1 MKQEN
6 QTETLG
12 ALCFNVIMIFGG
24 YDMLKVSTP
33 SRICLFGEHQDY
45 LGLEVIAS
53 GINLRFS
60 TRAEKRDD
68 MLLHIKIR
76 DKSISELG
84 AKNTDNKYEE
94 YTIDMS
100 GDLKY
105 ENNRDYFK
113 SIVNVLKKEGFP
125 LVGADVIMDSEIPI
139 GKGMCSSTT
148 MVLVLT
154 TTLAALCD
162 RDRASDP
169 KLMAKL
175 AWKAEVEE
183 FNEPGGMMDQY
194 ASALGGLVHID
205 FSDGVVPEKL
215 DVDLKGCFILFD
227 SLQQKDTIKVLG
239 DSKYPTQEGLKE
251 LEQYGIHSIRDF
263 YENPELEKYVD
274 TLDELHQRKI
284 RANIDNYR
292 IQREALEMLSTGNVD
307 DEKLGE
313 LLSRQHKNLR
323 AGLQI
328 STPIIDKVLETAIQN
343 GAYGGKFN
351 GSGGGG
357 CMYCYAPVGKAE
369 QIVKAVNDMG
379 YPAMVLKQDKGVTIT
394 DC

>member
-1 MKQEN
+1 MSQE
-6 QTETLG
+6 
-12 ALCFNVIMIFGG
+12 
-24 YDMLKVSTP
+24 
-33 SRICLFGEHQDY
+33 
-45 LGLEVIAS
+45 
-53 GINLRFS
+53 
-60 TRAEKRDD
+60 
-68 MLLHIKIR
+68 
-76 DKSISELG
+76 
-84 AKNTDNKYEE
+84 
-94 YTIDMS
+94 
-100 GDLKY
+100 LKY

-125 LVGADVIMDSEIPI
+125 LVGADVTMDSEIPI

-162 RDRASDP
+162 RNRASDS

-263 YENPELEKYVD
+263 YAVSY
-274 TLDELHQRKI
+274 TH
-284 RANIDNYR
+284 
-292 IQREALEMLSTGNVD
+292 
-307 DEKLGE
+307 
-313 LLSRQHKNLR
+313 LSRHDQ
-323 AGLQI
+323 
-328 STPIIDKVLETAIQN
+328 
-343 GAYGGKFN
+343 
-351 GSGGGG
+351 G
-357 CMYCYAPVGKAE
+357 C
-369 QIVKAVNDMG
+369 Q
-379 YPAMVLKQDKGVTIT
+379 
-394 DC
+394 